1 MPKNQL
7 FKITPDSNIVNAL
20 LDAFGLDNLE
30 DSRYFTKQNM
40 NESDTLERIIEMR
53 DELRSYYLPC
63 KGRVYLESLTDNC
76 LDK

>member
-30 DSRYFTKQNM
+30 DSQSHNIATQ
-40 NESDTLERIIEMR
+40 
-53 DELRSYYLPC
+53 P
-63 KGRVYLESLTDNC
+63 
-76 LDK
+76 